1 MEVKSQRVQQAS
13 LSRYKAAAYKWGSQM
28 GMRISTNIS
37 AVNAQRTM
45 SQSQR
50 AIGKSM
56 EQLASG
62 SRINKAADDAAGLA
76 ISEGMKSQIRSL
88 GQAQRNANDGISM
101 VQTAEGGLNEV
112 SNILT
117 RMRELGIQASSDTIG
132 DTERGFLNKEVQQ
145 LKAESQRIT
154 QTTKFGNAKLI
165 DGSGDK
171 FDFQVGIGND
181 AEADRITYNA
191 SETNASIDNLG
202 IAGFDFSSKEG
213 AQEALAKIDK
223 AQTQVNGFR
232 AGLGALQNRLTSTVD
247 NLGVQNENISAANS
261 RIRDTDVA
269 AATAESA
276 RNQVLMAANTSVLSQ
291 ANSMPNA
298 AMKLIG

>member
-1 MEVKSQRVQQAS
+1 
-13 LSRYKAAAYKWGSQM
+13 M
-28 GMRISTNIS
+28 GMRISTNVS
-37 AVNAQRTM
+37 ALNAQRTM

-76 ISEGMKSQIRSL
+76 ISEGLKSQTRSL
-88 GQAQRNANDGISM
+88 TVAQRNANDGISM
-101 VQTAEGGLNEV
+101 VQTAEGGLNEI

-117 RMRELGIQASSDTIG
+117 RMRELGVQASSDTMG
-132 DTERGFLNKEVQQ
+132 NTERGFLDKEVQQ

-154 QTTKFGNAKLI
+154 QSTKFGDKKLI

-171 FDFQVGIGND
+171 FDFQVGINND
-181 AEADRITYNA
+181 SEGDRITYNA
-191 SETNASIDNLG
+191 SETDASIDNLG
-202 IAGFDFSSKEG
+202 IAGFDFGSKEG
-213 AQEALAKIDK
+213 AQSALKKVDE
-223 AQTQVNGFR
+223 AQTRVNGFR

-247 NLGVQNENISAANS
+247 NLGVQNENLSAANS

-269 AATAESA
+269 TASAEQA
-276 RNQVLMAANTSVLSQ
+276 RNTVLLQTNTSVLAQ
-291 ANSMPNA
+291 ANQMPQA
-298 AMKLIG
+298 ALKLIG

>member
-1 MEVKSQRVQQAS
+1 
-13 LSRYKAAAYKWGSQM
+13 M
-28 GMRISTNIS
+28 GMRISTNIA
-37 AVNAQRTM
+37 AVNAQRTLV
-45 SQSQR
+45 QSQR
-50 AIGKSM
+50 TISKSM

-101 VQTAEGGLNEV
+101 VQTAEGGLNEI

-117 RMRELGIQASSDTIG
+117 RVRELGIQASSDTIG
-132 DTERGFLNKEVQQ
+132 DTERGFLNKEVQA

-154 QTTKFGNAKLI
+154 QTTKFGSAKLI
-165 DGSGDK
+165 DGSSDK
-171 FDFQVGIGND
+171 FDFQVGTGND
-181 AEADRITYNA
+181 SEADRISYHA

-213 AQEALAKIDK
+213 AQEALEKVDK
-223 AQTQVNGFR
+223 AQGQVNGFR
-232 AGLGALQNRLTSTVD
+232 ASLGALQNRLTSTVD

-261 RIRDTDVA
+261 RIRDTDIA
-269 AATAESA
+269 AASADSA
-276 RNQVLMAANTSVLSQ
+276 RNTVLLQANTSVLAQ
-291 ANSMPNA
+291 ANQMPQV